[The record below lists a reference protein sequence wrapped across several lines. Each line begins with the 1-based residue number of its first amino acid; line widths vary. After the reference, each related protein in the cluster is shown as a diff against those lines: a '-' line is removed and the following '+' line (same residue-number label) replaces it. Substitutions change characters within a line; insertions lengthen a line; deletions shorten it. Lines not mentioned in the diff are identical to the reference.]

1 MSWAKFSD
9 DFWCHPK
16 VAGLSDRAFRL
27 HVTAICWSAALET
40 DGAVPRA
47 MLAVLRGT
55 AAAAREL
62 ESAGLWDAAADGWV
76 IHDFLE
82 YNPSRADLEERR
94 ERRARANREN
104 ARRRWQQGEGGSHA
118 AADANADANWHANSH
133 ASGTSVAQIS
143 HHVSHDHVHAPGPA
157 RTRIAAAT
165 DSLRSSAAAAEA
177 AAAAAACEPDAKSHQ
192 PSESAA
198 PSEPADPMPLLLRHW
213 ERATGTTVT
222 PMLADWL
229 DAELG
234 QGTPEEWLRDAIAE
248 TGANGVRA
256 WKYTRSIVERWKA
269 QGRDS
274 PSQPAPSST
283 SNRRQQEVPRG
294 ETRQRAERA
303 WADDP
308 VLAEWRALGILA
320 E

>member
-16 VAGLSDRAFRL
+16 VVGLSDRAFRL

-55 AAAAREL
+55 PAAAREL
-62 ESAGLWDAAADGWV
+62 EAAGLWEQTAGGWC

-82 YNPSRADLEERR
+82 YNPSRSDLEERR
-94 ERRARANREN
+94 ERRSAANREN
-104 ARRRWQQGEGGSHA
+104 ARRRWQQDASGSHA
-118 AADANADANWHANSH
+118 DADATSDANSH
-133 ASGTSVAQIS
+133 ATSHAAGIQVASSS
-143 HHVSHDHVHAPGPA
+143 HRVSHDHVHAPDPT
-157 RTRIAAAT
+157 RTRRAAAP

-177 AAAAAACEPDAKSHQ
+177 AAAAAGCEPAANSQ
-192 PSESAA
+192 PPGEPAA
-198 PSEPADPMPLLLRHW
+198 PSEPADPLPLLLRHW

-234 QGTPEEWLRDAIAE
+234 QGTPEDWLRDAIAE
-248 TGANGVRA
+248 TGANGVKA

-274 PSQPAPSST
+274 PPAPAAA
-283 SNRRQQEVPRG
+283 SNRPRQQEVTRG